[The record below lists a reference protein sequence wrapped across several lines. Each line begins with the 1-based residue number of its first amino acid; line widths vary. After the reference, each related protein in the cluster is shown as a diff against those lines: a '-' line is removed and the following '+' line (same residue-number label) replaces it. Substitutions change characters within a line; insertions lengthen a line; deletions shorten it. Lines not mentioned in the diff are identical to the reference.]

1 MIGKADIVQVVLAT
15 GLLLLVP
22 LVAMQVS
29 EEVNWSPADFLFA
42 GVLLVATGLAFKL
55 AAKRTNQIRYR
66 AAFAVAIIAALL
78 LVWLNLAVGLI
89 GSEENPANLMYFG
102 VLAVQII
109 GSLAARFQYRGM
121 ARAMFATALAQALVA
136 VIALIFGMQHDS
148 GSSVAG
154 ILILNGLFVALFG
167 LSALLFRQRARA

>member
-109 GSLAARFQYRGM
+109 GSLAARFQNLGM
-121 ARAMFATALAQALVA
+121 ARALFATALAQALVA
-136 VIALIFGMQHDS
+136 VLALISGMQHDS